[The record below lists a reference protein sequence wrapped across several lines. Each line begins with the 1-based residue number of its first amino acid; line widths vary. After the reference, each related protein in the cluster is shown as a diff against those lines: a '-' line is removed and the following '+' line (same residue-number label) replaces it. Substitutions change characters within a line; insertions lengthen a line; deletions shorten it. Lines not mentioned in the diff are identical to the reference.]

1 MPDHQEENS
10 FKHLTLDEQKRLDE
24 LSHNWAKEDISFFS
38 GSPKLSVFDL
48 KLLLLHFEPL
58 KSLIQQLAHQTYSNT
73 SAITD
78 ACTFTANPLTA
89 DTSGQ
94 RLAPARLTAAHSLP
108 SALVELQALEQQLAQ
123 AHGANSQLEQELQ
136 QLQSELDEQQNK
148 NLTLENALTSAT
160 AKLKQLEAQYQ
171 QAQQAL
177 TAASKALSHPV
188 QNILRQDL
196 SLSTDLGL
204 NASGGA
210 EPSSTDLIS
219 TVAVMSQLDSVKRL
233 WDLLKDRCEQQNRA
247 ASQAEAQL
255 LATAL
260 GWHNHNWQQK
270 SYQLFEP
277 TMGQSFDFNQQ
288 QRAAFSQPIG
298 ETIKAVVLPG
308 IRDYAGRL
316 LKKALV
322 ITTP

>member
-10 FKHLTLDEQKRLDE
+10 FKHLTVDEQKRLDE
-24 LSHNWAKEDISFFS
+24 LSHNWAREDKSLFS

-48 KLLLLHFEPL
+48 KMLLLHFAPL
-58 KSLIQQLAHQTYSNT
+58 KSVIQQIAHQ
-73 SAITD
+73 
-78 ACTFTANPLTA
+78 PLTEKYSHT
-89 DTSGQ
+89 DVDRS
-94 RLAPARLTAAHSLP
+94 LTEVHSEP
-108 SALVELQALEQQLAQ
+108 TALVDLHAFEHQLSQ
-123 AHGANSQLEQELQ
+123 AHGANNQLEQQLQ
-136 QLQSELDEQQNK
+136 QLQSELNEQQNK

-160 AKLKQLEAQYQ
+160 AKLKQLETQYQ

-177 TAASKALSHPV
+177 TAASQALIHPV

-196 SLSTDLGL
+196 SLSADLGL
-204 NASGGA
+204 NATGG
-210 EPSSTDLIS
+210 EPSSTDFIR

-233 WDLLKDRCEQQNRA
+233 WDLLKDRCEQQNRS
-247 ASQAEAQL
+247 ASQGEVQL

-270 SYQLFEP
+270 PFQLFEP
-277 TMGQSFDFNQQ
+277 KTGQSFDFNQQ
-288 QRAAFSQPIG
+288 QRAAFSPPMG
-298 ETIKAVVLPG
+298 ETIKAVVLTG
-308 IRDYAGRL
+308 IRDHAGRL

>member
-1 MPDHQEENS
+1 MPDHQEENT
-10 FKHLTLDEQKRLDE
+10 FVHLTVDEQKRLDE
-24 LSHNWAKEDISFFS
+24 LSYSWAKEDKSFFS

-48 KLLLLHFEPL
+48 KLLLLHFVPL
-58 KSLIQQLAHQTYSNT
+58 KSLIQQLAHQTHSNT
-73 SAITD
+73 SDNTD
-78 ACTFTANPLTA
+78 AGSSFTANSTLAA
-89 DTSGQ
+89 DTS
-94 RLAPARLTAAHSLP
+94 LTAAHSLP
-108 SALVELQALEQQLAQ
+108 TALVELQALEHQLAQ
-123 AHGANSQLEQELQ
+123 SHGANSQLEQQLQ
-136 QLQSELDEQQNK
+136 QLQLQLNEQLRK
-148 NLTLENALTSAT
+148 NIMLEDAVQSVT
-160 AKLKQLEAQYQ
+160 AKLQQLEQQYL
-171 QAQQAL
+171 QAQLAL
-177 TAASKALSHPV
+177 TKANQAQNNLV

-196 SLSTDLGL
+196 SLSADLGL

-270 SYQLFEP
+270 PYQLFEP
-277 TMGQSFDFNQQ
+277 TTGQSFDFNQQ

-298 ETIKAVVLPG
+298 ETVKAVVLPG
-308 IRDYAGRL
+308 IRDHAGRL

>member
-1 MPDHQEENS
+1 MPDHQEENT
-10 FKHLTLDEQKRLDE
+10 FVHLTAEEQKRLDE
-24 LSHNWAKEDISFFS
+24 LSHNWAKEDKSLFS

-48 KLLLLHFEPL
+48 KMLLLHFAPL
-58 KSLIQQLAHQTYSNT
+58 KSVIQQIAHQ
-73 SAITD
+73 
-78 ACTFTANPLTA
+78 PLTEKYSHT
-89 DTSGQ
+89 DVDRS
-94 RLAPARLTAAHSLP
+94 LTEVHSEP
-108 SALVELQALEQQLAQ
+108 TALVDLHAFEHQLSQ
-123 AHGANSQLEQELQ
+123 AHGANNQLEQQLQ
-136 QLQSELDEQQNK
+136 QLQSELNEQQNK

-160 AKLKQLEAQYQ
+160 AKLKQLETQYQ

-177 TAASKALSHPV
+177 TAASQALIHPV

-196 SLSTDLGL
+196 SLSADLGL
-204 NASGGA
+204 NATGG
-210 EPSSTDLIS
+210 EPSSTDFIR

-233 WDLLKDRCEQQNRA
+233 WDLLKDRCEQQNRS
-247 ASQAEAQL
+247 ASQGEVQL

-270 SYQLFEP
+270 PFQLFESK
-277 TMGQSFDFNQQ
+277 TGQSFDFNQQ
-288 QRAAFSQPIG
+288 QRAAFSPPMG

-308 IRDYAGRL
+308 IRDHAGRL

>member
-10 FKHLTLDEQKRLDE
+10 FKHLTVDEQKRLDE

-38 GSPKLSVFDL
+38 GSSKLSVFDL
-48 KLLLLHFEPL
+48 KLLLLHFVPL
-58 KSLIQQLAHQTYSNT
+58 KSLIQQLAHQKHSNT
-73 SAITD
+73 SDNTD
-78 ACTFTANPLTA
+78 AGSSFTANSTLAA
-89 DTSGQ
+89 DAS
-94 RLAPARLTAAHSLP
+94 LTAAHSLP
-108 SALVELQALEQQLAQ
+108 TALVELQALEQQLSQ
-123 AHGANSQLEQELQ
+123 AHGANSQLVQQLQ
-136 QLQSELDEQQNK
+136 QLQSELNEQQNK

-204 NASGGA
+204 NASGGE

-270 SYQLFEP
+270 PYQLFEP

>member
-1 MPDHQEENS
+1 MPDHQEENT
-10 FKHLTLDEQKRLDE
+10 FVHLTVDEQKRLDE
-24 LSHNWAKEDISFFS
+24 LSHNWAREDKSLFS

-48 KLLLLHFEPL
+48 KMLLLHFAPL
-58 KSLIQQLAHQTYSNT
+58 KSVIQQIAHQ
-73 SAITD
+73 
-78 ACTFTANPLTA
+78 PLTEKYSHT
-89 DTSGQ
+89 DVDRS
-94 RLAPARLTAAHSLP
+94 LTEVHSEP
-108 SALVELQALEQQLAQ
+108 TALVDLHAFEHQLSQ
-123 AHGANSQLEQELQ
+123 AHGANNQLEQQLQ
-136 QLQSELDEQQNK
+136 QLQSELNEQQNK

-160 AKLKQLEAQYQ
+160 AKLKQLETQYQ

-177 TAASKALSHPV
+177 TAASQALIHPV

-196 SLSTDLGL
+196 SLSADLGL
-204 NASGGA
+204 NATGG
-210 EPSSTDLIS
+210 EPSSTDFIR

-233 WDLLKDRCEQQNRA
+233 WDLLKDRCEQQNRS
-247 ASQAEAQL
+247 ASQGEVQL

-270 SYQLFEP
+270 PYQLFEP
-277 TMGQSFDFNQQ
+277 KTGQSFDFNQQ
-288 QRAAFSQPIG
+288 QRAAFSPPMG

-308 IRDYAGRL
+308 IRDHAGRL